1 MDILIIQEDM
11 FLDLREIE
19 KSKKSEIVFTDLYQR
34 KIRLPIKDLVEL
46 YKKEQRREDANRVR
60 RKK

>member
-1 MDILIIQEDM
+1 MNIRIVKDDIS
-11 FLDLREIE
+11 LDIEIDNT
-19 KSKKSEIVFTDLYQR
+19 KKSEIVFTDLYQ
-34 KIRLPIKDLVEL
+34 KTIRLPIRELVEL